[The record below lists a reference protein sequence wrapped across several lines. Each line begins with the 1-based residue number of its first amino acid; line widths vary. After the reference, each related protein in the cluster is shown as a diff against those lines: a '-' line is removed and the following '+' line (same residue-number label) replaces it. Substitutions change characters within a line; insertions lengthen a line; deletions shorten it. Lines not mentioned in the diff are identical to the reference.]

1 MLRSKSLC
9 AKLVLRLVLVV
20 VSVGTAASLFGCSSQ
35 PFEINYA
42 HNDPASIRS
51 VASKVSKAQ
60 PAIRNVFGKPMAFIV
75 ATRPR
80 GIVALELETG
90 TVLWRKNINDCSSK
104 IVVGKNFIFHRKGS
118 TIIMARHIRT
128 GEIAWQYRFKYGNS
142 TEFYGMDADGDNLY
156 YVATGM
162 SGGRAYARFAD
173 IVKVVGRTG
182 KVAWRRRAQGPLGAP
197 AARNGLVFVPY
208 RFQYMSVLN
217 HNTGDE
223 VARVFVRHKVAFRNR
238 GTRLSPIMI
247 NYVRNSPEGIIF
259 GNDNEGAI
267 RFTPKLVSGLKPKID
282 FFAISLK
289 RQRSVKARYWWDSY
303 KPSMVAYTAIDRN
316 RLLWRWSK
324 TGTGFA
330 NDMAT
335 LQYYRYFFGFQAS
348 TGLLKW
354 AYMHEATQVISTAHL
369 GERII
374 YISREG
380 RIVMLDAQNGDRVW
394 ELKTGIRTHGATFDA
409 FSFSPANKGF
419 AKNPPLLQV
428 LKEVIAEPDLQFQD
442 AKIFAVTQLVKVPGA
457 GISKI
462 LLRLVNAP
470 KTPVSV
476 RRVAGDVLVQ
486 RATKASLPTFL
497 AALKER
503 YDFLKGT
510 APKGV
515 GIVAKALA
523 QIGSRRA
530 VPALLAHLQEP
541 LTPFSALEEIVLAL
555 IKIGD
560 KRIVWPFSQFLLTYR
575 ADPSF
580 GPQINILTK
589 IAKSLI
595 KMGGRSERQM
605 LTFVAEDHHTLPQ
618 LRQYLR
624 RELGKAIK

>member
-1 MLRSKSLC
+1 MRRSKSLC
-9 AKLVLRLVLVV
+9 RKLVLALCA
-20 VSVGTAASLFGCSSQ
+20 VSSVAALSGCPSQ
-35 PFEINYA
+35 PFEISYPR
-42 HNDPASIRS
+42 NDPRSIKR
-51 VASKVSKAQ
+51 VAAKVAQAQ
-60 PAIRNVFGKPMAFIV
+60 PAIRNVFRKPMAFIV
-75 ATRPR
+75 ATSPR
-80 GIVALELETG
+80 GIVALDLATG
-90 TVLWRKNINDCSSK
+90 RVLWRKNINDCSSK
-104 IVVGKNFIFHRKGS
+104 IVVGKNLIFHRKGS
-118 TIIMARHIRT
+118 TILMARHIRT

-173 IVKVVGRTG
+173 IVKVVGATG
-182 KVAWRRRAQGPLGAP
+182 RVAWRRRAQGPLGAP

-208 RFQYMSVLN
+208 RFQYLSVLS
-217 HNTGDE
+217 HQTGNE
-223 VARVFVRHKVAFRNR
+223 IARVYVRHKVALHNR

-247 NYVRNSPEGIIF
+247 NYVRNSPEGILF
-259 GNDNEGAI
+259 GNDIEGVI
-267 RFTPKLVSGLKPKID
+267 RFTPQLVSGLKPQTD

-289 RQRSVKARYWWDSY
+289 RQRSVRARYWWDSY

-316 RLLWRWSK
+316 RLLWRWDK

-348 TGLLKW
+348 TGLLRW

-369 GERII
+369 GDRII

-380 RIVMLDAQNGDRVW
+380 RIVMLDARNGDRVW
-394 ELKTGIRTHGATFDA
+394 ELKTDIRTHGATFDA
-409 FSFSPANKGF
+409 YSFNPPQKSF
-419 AKNPPLLQV
+419 AKNAPLLQV

-442 AKIFAVTQLVKVPGA
+442 AKIFAVTQLVKVRGA
-457 GISKI
+457 EISKI

-470 KTPVSV
+470 KTPVNV
-476 RRVAGDVLVQ
+476 RRVAGDVLVK
-486 RATKASLPTFL
+486 RATQASLPIFL
-497 AALKER
+497 AALNIR
-503 YDFLKGT
+503 YDFLKGA

-523 QIGSRRA
+523 RIGSKRA

-555 IKIGD
+555 IRIGD

-575 ADPSF
+575 SEPAF
-580 GPQINILTK
+580 VPQINILTT

-595 KMGGRSERQM
+595 KMGGRTERQM

-624 RELGKAIK
+624 RELGKASK

>member
-1 MLRSKSLC
+1 MRRSKSGYC
-9 AKLVLRLVLVV
+9 KVVERLVGVALAVV
-20 VSVGTAASLFGCSSQ
+20 MAASISGCPSQ

-42 HNDPASIRS
+42 RNDPRSINS
-51 VASKVSKAQ
+51 VASRVAKAQ

-75 ATRPR
+75 ATSPR
-80 GIVALELETG
+80 GIAAVELETG
-90 TVLWRKNINDCSSK
+90 QVLWRKNINDCSSK

-118 TIIMARHIRT
+118 TILMARHIRT
-128 GEIAWQYRFKYGNS
+128 GEIAWQYRFKYGNA
-142 TEFYGMDADGDNLY
+142 TEFYGMDSDGDNLF

-173 IVKVVGRTG
+173 IVKVIGSTG

-208 RFQYMSVLN
+208 RFQYLSVLN
-217 HNTGDE
+217 HRTGDE
-223 VARVFVRHKVAFRNR
+223 TARVYVRHKVAFRNR

-267 RFTPKLVSGLKPKID
+267 RFTPKLVSGLKPKTD
-282 FFAISLK
+282 FIAISLK

-324 TGTGFA
+324 TDTGFA

-354 AYMHEATQVISTAHL
+354 AHMHEATQVISTAHL
-369 GERII
+369 GDRII

-380 RIVMLDAQNGDRVW
+380 RIVMLDARNGDRVW

-409 FSFSPANKGF
+409 YSFNPPPTGA
-419 AKNPPLLQV
+419 AKNAPLLQV

-457 GISKI
+457 EISRI

-476 RRVAGDVLVQ
+476 RRVAGEVLVK
-486 RATKASLPTFL
+486 RATQASLPIFL
-497 AALKER
+497 AALKNR

-523 QIGSRRA
+523 RIGSRRA
-530 VPALLAHLQEP
+530 VAPLLAHLQEP

-560 KRIVWPFSQFLLTYR
+560 KRIVWPFGQFLLTYR
-575 ADPSF
+575 AAPAF
-580 GPQINILTK
+580 GPQINILTT

-618 LRQYLR
+618 LRQFLR
-624 RELGKAIK
+624 RELGKATK

>member
-1 MLRSKSLC
+1 MQRSKSLHW
-9 AKLVLRLVLVV
+9 KLSVLPLLGLLV
-20 VSVGTAASLFGCSSQ
+20 GIAGCPSQ

-42 HNDPASIRS
+42 RNEPRSINS
-51 VASKVSKAQ
+51 VARTVAQPQ
-60 PAIRNVFGKPMAFIV
+60 PAIRNASGKAMVFIV

-80 GIVALELETG
+80 GIVAVELDTG
-90 TVLWRKNINDCSSK
+90 RVVWRKNINDCSSK

-118 TIIMARHIRT
+118 TILMARHIRT
-128 GEIAWQYRFKYGNS
+128 GEVAWQYRFKYGNS

-173 IVKVVGRTG
+173 IVKVVGNTG

-208 RFQYMSVLN
+208 RFQYLTVLKSS
-217 HNTGDE
+217 TGDE
-223 VARVFVRHKVAFRNR
+223 VSRVYVRHKVAFRNR

-267 RFTPKLVSGLKPKID
+267 RFSPKLVSGLKPKTD
-282 FFAISLK
+282 FIAIALK

-348 TGLLKW
+348 TGQLKW
-354 AYMHEATQVISTAHL
+354 AHMHEATQVISTAHL
-369 GERII
+369 GNRII

-394 ELKTGIRTHGATFDA
+394 ELKTGIRTHGASFDA
-409 FSFSPANKGF
+409 FSFNPP
-419 AKNPPLLQV
+419 AKNTAKNAPLLQV

-476 RRVAGDVLVQ
+476 RRVAGDVLVK
-486 RATKASLPTFL
+486 RATQASLPIFL
-497 AALKER
+497 GALKQR

-523 QIGSRRA
+523 RIGSKRA
-530 VPALLAHLQEP
+530 VPPLLTHLQEP

-575 ADPSF
+575 ADPAF
-580 GPQINILTK
+580 GPQINILTT
-589 IAKSLI
+589 IAKSLM

-624 RELGKAIK
+624 RELGKTSK

>member
-1 MLRSKSLC
+1 MKRSNSHGMVSKLILMLLSLGM
-9 AKLVLRLVLVV
+9 V
-20 VSVGTAASLFGCSSQ
+20 AALFGCPSQ
-35 PFEINYA
+35 PFEISYPR
-42 HNDPASIRS
+42 NDPRTIGS
-51 VASKVSKAQ
+51 VARKVAQAQ
-60 PAIRNVFGKPMAFIV
+60 PVIRNGFGKPMAFIV

-80 GIVALELETG
+80 GIVALDLESG
-90 TVLWRKNINDCSSK
+90 RVVWRKNINDCSSK

-118 TIIMARHIRT
+118 TILMARHIRT

-173 IVKVVGRTG
+173 IVKVVGGTG

-208 RFQYMSVLN
+208 RFQYLSVLSSS
-217 HNTGDE
+217 TGDE
-223 VARVFVRHKVAFRNR
+223 VTRVYVRHKVAFRNR

-267 RFTPKLVSGLKPKID
+267 RFTSKLVSGLKPKTD

-289 RQRSVKARYWWDSY
+289 RQRSVKARYWWDAY

-316 RLLWRWSK
+316 RLLWRWAK
-324 TGTGFA
+324 TGNGFA

-369 GERII
+369 GDRII

-380 RIVMLDAQNGDRVW
+380 RIVMLNASNGDRMW

-409 FSFSPANKGF
+409 FAFNPPQKGF

-442 AKIFAVTQLVKVPGA
+442 AKIFAVTQLVRVPGA
-457 GISKI
+457 EISQI

-470 KTPVSV
+470 KTPVNV
-476 RRVAGDVLVQ
+476 RRVAGEVLVK
-486 RATKASLPTFL
+486 RATQASLPIFL
-497 AALKER
+497 AALRSR

-523 QIGSRRA
+523 RIGSRRA
-530 VPALLAHLQEP
+530 VRPLLAHLKEP

-575 ADPSF
+575 AAPAF
-580 GPQINILTK
+580 APQINILTT

-624 RELGKAIK
+624 RELGKTAK